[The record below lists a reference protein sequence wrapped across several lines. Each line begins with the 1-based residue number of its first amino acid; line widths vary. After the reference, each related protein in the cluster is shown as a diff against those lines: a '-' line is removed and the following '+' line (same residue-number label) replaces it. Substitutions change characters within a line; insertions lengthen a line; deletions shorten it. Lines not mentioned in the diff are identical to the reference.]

1 MKCQLCAYGLRV
13 SHSLGFIW
21 LPSLNSCKTR
31 LFPKCGF
38 LLMHMEIHWRS
49 FWKVQVMHCYSRT
62 NLSDCPR
69 VEHEACQQANQVVFM
84 HMKFENLYSTS
95 VCHSLCC
102 HKWNVILGD
111 DMWVSGYFSTKHD
124 YLNVKSKV
132 LTSSFQY
139 DSISSFYLFI
149 NLLK

>member
-13 SHSLGFIW
+13 SHSVGFIW
-21 LPSLNSCKTR
+21 LPSLNSCNTR
-31 LFPKCGF
+31 LSPKCEL
-38 LLMHMEIHWRS
+38 LLMCMEIHWRYYS
-49 FWKVQVMHCYSRT
+49 GIKVQVMHCYSRT

-84 HMKFENLYSTS
+84 HMKFENLYSKHQ
-95 VCHSLCC
+95 CLPLSLLPQV
-102 HKWNVILGD
+102 NRDL
-111 DMWVSGYFSTKHD
+111 WVSGHFSTKHD

-132 LTSSFQY
+132 LTSLFQY
-139 DSISSFYLFI
+139 DFISSFYLFI